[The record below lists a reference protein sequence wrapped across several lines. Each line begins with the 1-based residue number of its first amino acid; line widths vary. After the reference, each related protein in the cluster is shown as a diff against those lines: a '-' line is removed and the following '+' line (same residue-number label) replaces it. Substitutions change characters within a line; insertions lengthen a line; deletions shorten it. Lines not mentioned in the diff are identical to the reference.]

1 VTQRKFDNLA
11 HLISA
16 HMKDKKDQ
24 KAEAKK
30 KKDQEKKLSNAQQ

>member
-1 VTQRKFDNLA
+1 
-11 HLISA
+11 
-16 HMKDKKDQ
+16 MKEKKDQ